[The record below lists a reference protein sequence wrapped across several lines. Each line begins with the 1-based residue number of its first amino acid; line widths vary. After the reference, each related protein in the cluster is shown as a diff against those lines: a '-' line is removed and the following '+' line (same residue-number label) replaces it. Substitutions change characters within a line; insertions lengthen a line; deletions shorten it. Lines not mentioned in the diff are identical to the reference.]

1 MEINQEIIGTRIRK
15 KRSERG
21 LSQKALAEAV
31 GVSPP
36 AINRFEKGIKTPSI
50 DTLAKLAKV
59 LGVSTDF
66 LLGSG
71 AEDDIFIDDE
81 VKDAFKEYKQLSLEN
96 RQQILQ
102 NIHFL
107 KTR

>member
-1 MEINQEIIGTRIRK
+1 MIGTRMRA
-15 KRSERG
+15 KRLEMK
-21 LSQKALAEAV
+21 LSQKALAEII
-31 GVSPP
+31 GISPP
-36 AINRFEKGIKTPSI
+36 AINRLEKNIKAPSV
-50 DTLAKLAKV
+50 DTLTKLAKA

-71 AEDDIFIDDE
+71 EEDAIFVDDE
-81 VKDAFKEYKQLSLEN
+81 IKDAFQEFKQLSPDN

>member
-1 MEINQEIIGTRIRK
+1 MEINQVIIGERIRS

-21 LSQKALAEAV
+21 LTQKALAELV
-31 GVSPP
+31 GISPP
-36 AINRFEKGIKTPSI
+36 AINRFEKGIKVPSI
-50 DTLAKLAKV
+50 DTLAKLAKI

-71 AEDDIFIDDE
+71 ADDDIFVDEE
-81 VKDAFKEYKQLSLEN
+81 VKDAFKEFKQLSPEN